1 MSLLF
6 ALAGNQNSG
15 KTTLFNQLTGSN
27 QRVGNFPGV
36 TVEKKEGIIKRHKD
50 VTIVDLPGIYS
61 LSPYSSEE
69 IVARNFLVQD
79 RPDAIINVIDATCLE
94 RNLYLTLQLIELRIP
109 MIIALNMMDEVRAN
123 QGHINIEEME
133 KDLGVPVVPI
143 SATKNEG
150 VDDLLRRAIE
160 TAVNKKEPKRLDF
173 CSGQIHKAIHA
184 TAHLVEDQALE
195 NGFSARFAATKLIE
209 GDPLLEKQLKL
220 SEPDRKILQLIVSEL
235 ESETGQDRETAIIN
249 MRYAYID
256 QLISQF
262 VVKPKQSRELLRT
275 LKIDTVLTHKVF
287 GIPIFIGVMLFI
299 FWLTF
304 GPLGSWFSGI
314 FEAGIDWTIGLVDN
328 VLTYLN
334 ASTWIHSFIIEGVFA
349 GVGSVLSFLP
359 IILLLFFFLSILEDT
374 GYMARIA
381 FVLDHLLRRIGLSGR
396 SCVPM
401 LMGFGCSVP
410 AIMATR
416 TLPSERDRKMTI
428 ILTPFMSCG
437 AKLPIYAL
445 FTAAFFKGHHALIM
459 ITLYLTGIIVAIL
472 SSILLSKTAF
482 KGSSIP
488 FVLELPS
495 YRFPSLKNVLLNIW
509 YKIKGFIQRAFTI
522 ILLATIIVWFL
533 QSYDWSFFMTQN
545 SENSILASIGSFIAP
560 IFIPLGF
567 GTWQASTALITG
579 LMAKETVVSTF
590 SVLLSGSGDAINLQA
605 IFTPLSAF
613 SFLCFTLLY
622 MPCVAAL
629 AATRR
634 EMGSTKGALFAVG
647 YQTGVAWIVAFIV
660 FQVGRLVTM
669 VF

>member
-1 MSLLF
+1 MNLLL

-36 TVEKKEGIIKRHKD
+36 TVEKKEGIVRRHKD
-50 VTIVDLPGIYS
+50 VRVVDLPGIYS

-69 IVARNFLVQD
+69 IVARNFLVHD

-109 MIIALNMMDEVRAN
+109 MVIALNMMDEVRAN
-123 QGHINIEEME
+123 KGHINIAEIA

-143 SATKNEG
+143 AATKNEG
-150 VDDLLRRAIE
+150 VDELLRQAIS
-160 TAVNKKEPKRLDF
+160 TAVSKTEPQRLDF
-173 CSGQIHKAIHA
+173 CSGSVHKAIHA
-184 TAHLVEDQALE
+184 TAHLIEDKAAA
-195 NGFSARFAATKLIE
+195 NGYSARFAATKLIE
-209 GDPLLEKQLKL
+209 GDPPLEQQLQL
-220 SEPDRKILQLIVSEL
+220 SEAEHEILQLIVSDL
-235 ESETGQDRETAIIN
+235 EKSTAQDRETVIIN
-249 MRYAYID
+249 MRYAFIER
-256 QLISQF
+256 LITQS
-262 VVKPKQSRELLRT
+262 VVKPKQTRALLRT
-275 LKIDTVLTHKVF
+275 IRMDHILTHKVF
-287 GIPIFIGVMLFI
+287 GIPIFIGVMFFI

-304 GPLGSWFSGI
+304 GPLGAFLSDQ
-314 FEAGIDWTIGLVDN
+314 FEAGIDGVIALIGNL
-328 VLTYLN
+328 LTAVK
-334 ASTWIHSFIIEGVFA
+334 ASSWIQSFIIDGVMA
-349 GVGSVLSFLP
+349 GVGSVISFLP

-428 ILTPFMSCG
+428 ILTPFMSCS

-445 FTAAFFKGHHALIM
+445 FTAAFFARYHALIM
-459 ITLYLTGIIVAIL
+459 ISLYLLGIVVAIL
-472 SSILLSKTAF
+472 SSLLMSKTAF

-509 YKIKGFIQRAFTI
+509 DMSKGFIQRAFSI
-522 ILLATIIVWFL
+522 ILIATMLVWFL
-533 QSYDWSFFMTQN
+533 QSYNWSLFMTDN
-545 SENSILASIGSFIAP
+545 SENSILASLASFIAP
-560 IFIPLGF
+560 IFAPLGF
-567 GTWQASTALITG
+567 GSWQAATALITG

-590 SVLLSGSGDAINLQA
+590 SVLLSTSGEVINLQT
-605 IFTPLSAF
+605 IFSPLSAL

-634 EMGSTKGALFAVG
+634 EMGSLKGALFAVA

-660 FQVGRLVTM
+660 YQVGRLILSI
-669 VF
+669 F